1 MDMTSEERD
10 QLQQFLRPLAQSRA
24 LSKDPV
30 AESLIRQAFANHP
43 DALYIL
49 VQRAMASDLALQAAK
64 NHPSTPATSTAFS
77 PWSSGLLGA
86 MVGTTVGVV
95 AGAILLDGIEDILD
109 ASMD

>member
-1 MDMTSEERD
+1 MTSEERD
-10 QLQQFLRPLAQSRA
+10 QLQQFLRPLTQSRV
-24 LSKDPV
+24 LSKDAV
-30 AESLIRQAFANHP
+30 ADSLIKEAFANHP

-49 VQRAMASDLALQAAK
+49 VQRAMASDLDLQAARD
-64 NHPSTPATSTAFS
+64 HRSTPATPTAFS

-95 AGAILLDGIEDILD
+95 AGAILLDGIEDIFD

>member
-1 MDMTSEERD
+1 MTPEERD

-64 NHPSTPATSTAFS
+64 NHPSTPATSTASS
-77 PWSSGLLGA
+77 PWNSGLLGA

-95 AGAILLDGIEDILD
+95 AGAILLDGIEDIFD
-109 ASMD
+109 ASME